1 MKKYLVVLIVIM
13 TFIMPLAGDISP
25 VWAGEVDVLIN
36 ILAKKGILSPEE
48 ARGILADMQKESARE
63 TAAVKEVAKETA
75 KETATKVA
83 QKEASSY
90 ELPDWVKNTE
100 FKGDMRLR
108 YQNEDRKGDLRPN
121 RDRARMRARLGI
133 VTAVND
139 QWEAG
144 IGMASG
150 GADPRSTNQTFQ
162 DAFSTSDWRLD
173 YAYAKYT
180 PFKWL
185 KLIGGQFKNP
195 IWGTKDLLWDGDIRP
210 QGAAA
215 TLKYKPMDNLE
226 LFATPAYLVVDEN
239 RNLTADPK
247 AWLLQGGLEFKME
260 QAYIKFAATYY
271 DWKQLDVQAP
281 GATAPNSFAGTNS
294 VHPVTGNLLFDYGAI
309 VGDIEIGT
317 KLPFP
322 IVPFAAVFGQYVKSD
337 ADDSRDGFP
346 SAWGKD
352 DDTGW
357 LVGFKFGHEKVKKR
371 WQWQAK
377 YNYRRLE
384 ADAWPDFLPDSDAY
398 GGDTNI
404 KGHEIEFTLGLHK
417 NVTIGLDYYNTK
429 PIRTAPGAGDMDE
442 TVLQTD
448 LVLKW

>member
-1 MKKYLVVLIVIM
+1 MKKYLLFLIVTAI
-13 TFIMPLAGDISP
+13 FLMPLSRSNSE

-36 ILAKKGILSPEE
+36 ILVKKGILTPQE
-48 ARGILADMQKESARE
+48 AGGILADMQKESARD
-63 TAAVKEVAKETA
+63 TAAVKEIAKETA

-83 QKEASSY
+83 KKEAKSY
-90 ELPDWVKNTE
+90 ELPKWVKNTKL
-100 FKGDMRLR
+100 KGDVRLR
-108 YQNEDRKGDLRPN
+108 YQKQDQNRDGRVN

-133 VTAVND
+133 ITEVNE
-139 QWEAG
+139 QWVAG

-173 YAYAKYT
+173 YAFAKYK

-185 KLIGGQFKNP
+185 NFIGGQFKNP

-210 QGAAA
+210 QGVAAA
-215 TLKYKPMDNLE
+215 LKYKPMDNLE

-239 RNLTADPK
+239 RNITADPK
-247 AWLLQGGLEFKME
+247 AWLLQGGLKFKMKP
-260 QAYIKFAATYY
+260 AYIKLAGTYY
-271 DWKQLDVQAP
+271 DWQQLDDQAP
-281 GATAPNSFAGTNS
+281 GTTAPNSAAGTNS
-294 VHPVTGNLLFDYGAI
+294 VHPVTGNLMFEYDSI
-309 VGDIEIGT
+309 VCDLEIGT
-317 KLPFP
+317 KLPCSL
-322 IVPFAAVFGQYVKSD
+322 VPFAAVFGQYVKSD

-352 DDTGW
+352 DDTGY
-357 LVGFKFGHEKVKKR
+357 LVGFKFGHKKVKKR

-384 ADAWPDFLPDSDAY
+384 TDAWPDFLPDSDAY

-404 KGHEIEFTLGLHK
+404 KGHEIEFKLGLHK
-417 NVTIGLDYYNTK
+417 YVTIGLDYYNTK
-429 PIRTAPGAGDMDE
+429 PIRTALGAGDMAE
-442 TVLQTD
+442 KVLQAD